1 MRKRK
6 IRPPKVEMDFT
17 DLNLTA
23 YGGSSIL
30 AEIARKYGLF
40 ELLADAVRV
49 KVRNRGA
56 TDAETLWAMIAC
68 LARGD
73 GALSDLDALRA
84 DAVARTLL
92 GLHNV
97 PEARRAGE
105 WLAKVRTGD
114 VKGLWEAARRFAE
127 RVAPLVCAHEV
138 ETRGYVPLFIDA
150 TGIEVDGELFERA
163 RRDYEGRRGYWL
175 HAVFLG
181 GLWAAGQPCPGGGR
195 VALNWRTLLDWTAGM
210 VPPGTP
216 AWLRA
221 DNAYYK
227 GDLVRVC
234 AARGW
239 DYSVS
244 LTNDTWRRPV
254 PEQLEGLPD
263 AAWTDIG
270 GEEEAIFATHR
281 PGGWDAEQRYVVVR
295 RRAENGQGLLVP
307 HHTVI
312 LVSRGDLPLD
322 ELVRRHRGKQWP
334 ALRAGSRTPSRGRSG
349 TWTCTTRRAAATGRT
364 RRSTRSAGSPRR
376 CCGGAVHGFAEADA
390 QARSASGDPARDA
403 HRGVHGA
410 HGAPAVRAVRQDQL
424 PPRLAVRGDGASGG
438 PRPAACVGGLT
449 GPVRFDAALRR
460 GRTRP
465 LAGKR
470 RSEARCRPVP
480 AVPAAPTASAPGPE
494 PLSRRQRPLN
504 PAIRY
509 RRTVNR
515 GSRLV

>member
-6 IRPPKVEMDFT
+6 IRPPTVEMDFT
-17 DLNLTA
+17 DLKVTA

-30 AEIARKYGLF
+30 AETARQHGLF

-92 GLHNV
+92 GLRNV

-105 WLAKVRTGD
+105 WLAKVRTRD

-127 RVAPLVCAHEV
+127 RVAPLVAAHEV

-163 RRDYEGRRGYWL
+163 RPDWEGRRGYWL

-181 GLWAAGQPCPGGGR
+181 GLWAAGQLCPGGGR
-195 VALNWRTLLDWTAGM
+195 VTLNWRTLLEWTAGI
-210 VPPGTP
+210 VPAGTP

-227 GDLVRVC
+227 GDLVRLC

-254 PEQLEGLPD
+254 LEQLEGLPD

-270 GEEEAIFATHR
+270 MEEEAVLATHR
-281 PGGWDAEQRYVVVR
+281 PDGWDAEQHYVVVR

-312 LVSRGDLPLD
+312 LVSRGDLPLG
-322 ELVRRHRGKQWP
+322 ELVLRHRGKQGHENAFKGPLVDLDLHHPPCRGYRANQAFYALGWIAQVLLRAVQFTALPKRARKHGLRPVIRHVMRTAAYMVRTGRRLCVRFAKTNFRLDWLYEAMMRLEPRGPPP
-334 ALRAGSRTPSRGRSG
+334 AL
-349 TWTCTTRRAAATGRT
+349 AA
-364 RRSTRSAGSPRR
+364 
-376 CCGGAVHGFAEADA
+376 
-390 QARSASGDPARDA
+390 
-403 HRGVHGA
+403 
-410 HGAPAVRAVRQDQL
+410 
-424 PPRLAVRGDGASGG
+424 
-438 PRPAACVGGLT
+438 
-449 GPVRFDAALRR
+449 
-460 GRTRP
+460 
-465 LAGKR
+465 
-470 RSEARCRPVP
+470 
-480 AVPAAPTASAPGPE
+480 
-494 PLSRRQRPLN
+494 
-504 PAIRY
+504 
-509 RRTVNR
+509 
-515 GSRLV
+515 